1 MRTHIHTL
9 LLACVLAMTVIGT
22 ARQSSANAQEMPGE
36 EAMISLAA
44 FIGDWQFQGV
54 AHSGIDGVRPG
65 ELFMARQTV
74 RWKVPMEELA
84 IEWQIFSEGGVAISM
99 GRARMR
105 WDDIAGAILNT
116 YAGEDG
122 TKSFKGVAT
131 LIGVNGGDF
140 DWRGHESSGT
150 GESLNYET
158 TYALLDTDRWQIDFI
173 PTCADD
179 TVLEP
184 MQFTWER
191 ANAFK
196 RSIGEFASVVGK
208 WTRMYQDAS
217 GRTVLSTL
225 NIGWGPGERALLM
238 AMQDEVDGEK
248 TFQAAEMLFHD
259 PVSTRIRSRF
269 IGARGST
276 GDGRFEFDREN
287 GVPFAL
293 NRCSGVNDMGED
305 FVCLF
310 RIEVDGDTLTRRC
323 LEFAIN
329 GSPMEQS
336 VLDGMTEIFNRG
348 D

>member
-1 MRTHIHTL
+1 
-9 LLACVLAMTVIGT
+9 
-22 ARQSSANAQEMPGE
+22 
-36 EAMISLAA
+36 
-44 FIGDWQFQGV
+44 
-54 AHSGIDGVRPG
+54 
-65 ELFMARQTV
+65 
-74 RWKVPMEELA
+74 MEELA
-84 IEWQIFSEGGVAISM
+84 IEWQIFSEGGVAISS

-116 YAGEDG
+116 YAGQDG
-122 TKSFKGVAT
+122 TRSFKGVAT
-131 LIGVNGGDF
+131 LIGMDGGDF

-158 TYALLDTDRWQIDFI
+158 TYALADADHWRIDFI

-184 MQFTWER
+184 LQFTWKR
-191 ANAFK
+191 TNDFK
-196 RSIGEFASVVGK
+196 RSLGEFAKVVGK
-208 WTRMYQDAS
+208 WTRMYQDSA

-225 NIGWGPGERALLM
+225 NIGWGPGERGLLL

-248 TFQAAEMLFHD
+248 SFQTAEMLFHD
-259 PVSTRIRSRF
+259 PLTGRIRSRF

-276 GDGRFEFDREN
+276 GDGRFEFDVEN
-287 GVPFAL
+287 GNAFAL

-305 FVCLF
+305 FVCLY
-310 RIEVDGDTLTRRC
+310 RLQVEGDTLTRSC

-329 GSPMEQS
+329 GTP
-336 VLDGMTEIFNRG
+336 LDQATRDSLSETYRRA

>member
-1 MRTHIHTL
+1 
-9 LLACVLAMTVIGT
+9 
-22 ARQSSANAQEMPGE
+22 MPGHSAAQAQQLPASD
-36 EAMISLAA
+36 AMAELGA
-44 FIGDWQFQGV
+44 FIGDWHFQGI
-54 AHSGIDGVRPG
+54 ATSGIDGVPPG
-65 ELFMARQTV
+65 ERFMARQTV
-74 RWKVPMEELA
+74 RWEVPMEELA
-84 IEWQIFSEGGVAISM
+84 IEWQIFSEGGVAISS

-116 YAGEDG
+116 YAGQDG
-122 TKSFKGVAT
+122 TRSFKGVAT
-131 LIGVNGGDF
+131 LIGMDGGDF

-158 TYALLDTDRWQIDFI
+158 TYALADADHWRIDFI

-184 MQFTWER
+184 LQFTWKR
-191 ANAFK
+191 TNDFK
-196 RSIGEFASVVGK
+196 RSLGEFAKVVGK
-208 WTRMYQDAS
+208 WTRMYQDSA

-225 NIGWGPGERALLM
+225 NIGWGPGERGLLL

-248 TFQAAEMLFHD
+248 SFQTAEMLFHD
-259 PVSTRIRSRF
+259 PLTGRIRSRF

-276 GDGRFEFDREN
+276 GDGRFEFDVEN
-287 GVPFAL
+287 GNAFAL

-305 FVCLF
+305 FVCLY
-310 RIEVDGDTLTRRC
+310 RLQVEGDTLTRSC

-329 GSPMEQS
+329 GTP
-336 VLDGMTEIFNRG
+336 LDQATRDSLSETYRRA